1 MKKKLFCLIAIGV
14 IFAQA
19 SGVSFA
25 KSTVSNPVKIAIK
38 KYKMGNYT
46 GCLQDCQNIVK
57 NDPSS
62 AVAYYYMAMSY
73 VQAGKQ
79 TDAITA
85 YSKVLSLNPKSKLLE
100 YATTGKRCL
109 ETPDKCVLETP
120 DTTSDVDKFIATPSS
135 DGLSTKVKADL
146 NAKHLDQVKNQINN
160 DKEMDSYKLR
170 QFKDYTNKSSNPE
183 VNDKVAQK
191 TPSNDEIVAALKVL
205 NAAGLNPYSQVQ
217 QSAVVSPEVQQ
228 QVLNPYEQ
236 MTSAQ
241 SPEMAQLT
249 ALMGPSGQAKEANS
263 MANMI
268 PFMLAQ
274 NKNGGTNY
282 SPQMM
287 QAVIMNSMMPDFT
300 LDVDKNN
307 DK

>member
-1 MKKKLFCLIAIGV
+1 MKKKLLYLIAIMV
-14 IFAQA
+14 VFAQA

-25 KSTVSNPVKIAIK
+25 KSTVSNPVKVAIK
-38 KYKMGNYT
+38 KYKIGNYT
-46 GCLQDCQNIVK
+46 GCMQDCQTIVK
-57 NDPSS
+57 SDPSS

-79 TDAITA
+79 SEAIDA

-120 DTTSDVDKFIATPSS
+120 DTTSDVDKFIASPATDS
-135 DGLSTKVKADL
+135 LSGKVKADL
-146 NAKHLDQVKNQINN
+146 NAKRLEQVRNQINK
-160 DKEMDSYKLR
+160 DQDMDSYKLR
-170 QFKDYTNKSSNPE
+170 KFQDYTNKSSNPD
-183 VNDKVAQK
+183 VTDKAAQK

-205 NAAGLNPYSQVQ
+205 NAAGLNPYSQAP
-217 QSAVVSPEVQQ
+217 QSAMVSPEVQQ
-228 QVLNPYEQ
+228 QVINPYDQ
-236 MTSAQ
+236 MQNSQT
-241 SPEMAQLT
+241 PEMAQLT
-249 ALMGPSGQAKEANS
+249 ALMGPSGQSKEANS

-300 LDVDKNN
+300 LDVDK
-307 DK
+307 DKDK